1 MKPFEVAIIV
11 AVIAVAGF
19 FFYKYHAANTSQ
31 KVTVSSGIWTENNI
45 GPNPVNAATPIYGP
59 PVGSLVNGQV
69 YTCCGEIL

>member
-19 FFYKYHAANTSQ
+19 FFYKYHAANTPQ
-31 KVTVSSGIWTENNI
+31 KVTVSNGIDRVNSI
-45 GPNPVNAATPIYGP
+45 GPSPVNAATPIYGP
-59 PVGSLVNGQV
+59 PAGSLVGGQI